1 MGLFDSFK
9 KKKEKIKKD
18 IAKTYTIE
26 FPYRGIIELE
36 DLEEDSEDDEYIS
49 GKDVYLYLDQNTIDG
64 INMSWNE
71 SNMTEFINNT
81 KVKSKIADIELSI
94 KENGICN
101 MYVKAYEELTDED
114 KEYVLNYI
122 KGQASDGWGEDNFD
136 YIYDKNNKKIYFY
149 WDSKDKAE
157 DDDCIPFSIQFWWD
171 EKDWYIKYL

>member
-71 SNMTEFINNT
+71 SNMTEFINGALEGVCT
-81 KVKSKIADIELSI
+81 VLS
-94 KENGICN
+94 
-101 MYVKAYEELTDED
+101 
-114 KEYVLNYI
+114 
-122 KGQASDGWGEDNFD
+122 
-136 YIYDKNNKKIYFY
+136 
-149 WDSKDKAE
+149 
-157 DDDCIPFSIQFWWD
+157 
-171 EKDWYIKYL
+171 

>member
-122 KGQASDGWGEDNFD
+122 KGQASDGWGEDNFCR
-136 YIYDKNNKKIYFY
+136 ISNLVWK
-149 WDSKDKAE
+149 
-157 DDDCIPFSIQFWWD
+157 
-171 EKDWYIKYL
+171 